1 MTPRL
6 KSELWV
12 QALLRR
18 CSVEGKFG
26 AVLHKGNAEAGAVFI
41 VINHLNGT
49 HSLLAPPPG
58 PAYDENGE
66 RRFEKR
72 TPTPLP
78 WFETSEKIERIRRS
92 DDDIWV
98 VEIEDREGFANLI
111 VEVL

>member
-6 KSELWV
+6 KSDLWV

-18 CSVEGKFG
+18 CNVEGKFG
-26 AVLHKGNAEAGAVFI
+26 ALLHKGNEEAGAVCV

-58 PAYDENGE
+58 PAYNDEGE
-66 RRFEKR
+66 RRFENR
-72 TPTPLP
+72 TPTALP
-78 WFETSEKIERIRRS
+78 WFEISEKIERIKRF

-98 VEIEDREGFANLI
+98 VEIEDKDGFADLN
-111 VEVL
+111 VEAS